1 MILLYPFMAIGSL
14 ATTLISILFFN
25 WWVVLFADANGNLP
39 NCLSYFQTFDA
50 PIPKGYLNGVKWLM
64 RNPAY
69 GFDYYVFGLR
79 WNPSDWTIER
89 FEADEN
95 RVLFLATN
103 KNGGFN
109 FYYLG
114 KYGMYKFGWK
124 VWNDFT
130 GTKLNS
136 RFGDGSHIPICFS
149 VNPFKHS

>member
-1 MILLYPFMAIGSL
+1 MILLYPFMALASL

-25 WWVVLFADANGNLP
+25 WWVVLFVDENGNLP
-39 NCLSYFQTFDA
+39 RWLSYFQTFDA
-50 PIPKGYLNGVKWLM
+50 TIPKGYLNGVKWLM

-69 GFDYYVFGLR
+69 GFDYYVFGIP
-79 WNPSDWTIER
+79 WNPSDWTIDR

-95 RVLFLATN
+95 RVLFLATS